1 MNDQEKLGYLIKEL
15 RIRQGMTQQQ
25 FADILQTSQSAVARM
40 EAGQQNFSVKE
51 LSKIS
56 EALEHPLIN
65 ISENDSDDLTIEGGR
80 KLSGSIQTNTSKN
93 GAMGLLCASLL
104 NKKATTLH
112 RIPRIE
118 EVFRMIEV
126 LESIEVKVE
135 WIETHSLR
143 IVPPKTFNL
152 SKLADG
158 PASKMRSTIMLIG
171 SLVHHNQIFNL
182 PHAGGCKMGER
193 SIGAHRHALEE
204 LGIAIT
210 TEEEYYTIDAKK
222 LAAGECTMYEASD
235 TATENILI
243 AAAGIENGTSYIH
256 FAQKNYMVQDVIGF
270 LRRMGAVIE
279 QHDPVTLRIT
289 GMGVI
294 DYPIEY
300 WNSEDPIESMALITA
315 GIMTKSP
322 ITVTRC
328 PIDFLRLEMLKLEKM
343 GLGFEFS
350 GEYLSDNGF
359 TKLVDITL
367 TSFDLTALPDK
378 IHPLPYPGINVDNLP
393 FFVPIATQA
402 EGSTLIHD
410 WMWENRAIYFTEL
423 NRLGADVTLAD
434 PHRVFIEGKTPLKA
448 AQIVCPPALRPSMI
462 ILLAMMGAEGT
473 STLRNVYSIKRGY
486 ENIHERLNAIGAN
499 IQFIKEIS

>member
-15 RIRQGMTQQQ
+15 RTRQGLTQKQ
-25 FADILQTSQSAVARM
+25 FSDMLQTSQSAVARM

-51 LSKIS
+51 LGKIS
-56 EALEHPLIN
+56 DALEHPLIN
-65 ISENDSDDLTIEGGR
+65 ISDNDSDDLIIEGGR

-126 LESIEVKVE
+126 LESIGVKVE
-135 WIETHSLR
+135 WIEEHVLR
-143 IVPPKTFNL
+143 IVPPATLNLKTLQN
-152 SKLADG
+152 G

-171 SLVHHNQIFNL
+171 SMIHRAPTFQL

-193 SIGAHRHALEE
+193 TISAHKHALEE
-204 LGIAIT
+204 LGIMIT
-210 TEEEYYTIDAKK
+210 TEEDHYAIDGSKV
-222 LAAGECTMYEASD
+222 AAGECTMYEASD

-243 AAAGIENGTSYIH
+243 AAAGIKDTSYIH

-270 LRRMGAVIE
+270 LRRMGAIIE

-294 DYPIEY
+294 DQPIEY

-322 ITVTRC
+322 ITITRC

-343 GLGFEFS
+343 GLGFKLS

-367 TSFDLTALPDK
+367 TSFELVALPEK

-402 EGSTLIHD
+402 EGTTMIHD

-423 NRLGADVTLAD
+423 NRLGASTTLAD
-434 PHRVFIEGKTPLKA
+434 PHRVFIEGKTDLKA

-499 IQFIKEIS
+499 IQFVKDLS

>member
-1 MNDQEKLGYLIKEL
+1 MNDQEKLGFLIKEL
-15 RIRQGMTQQQ
+15 RTRQGLTQQQ
-25 FADILQTSQSAVARM
+25 FADMLQTSQSAVARM
-40 EAGQQNFSVKE
+40 EAGQQNFSIKE

-56 EALEHPLIN
+56 DALEHPLIN

-104 NKKATTLH
+104 NKKTTILH
-112 RIPRIE
+112 HIPRIE

-126 LESIEVKVE
+126 LESIDVKVE
-135 WIETHSLR
+135 WISEHTIR
-143 IVPPKTFNL
+143 ITPPE
-152 SKLADG
+152 KLNIDDLKNG

-171 SLVHHNQIFNL
+171 SLVHRVPKFNL
-182 PHAGGCKMGER
+182 PHAGGCQMGAR
-193 SIGAHRHALEE
+193 TISAHSHALQE
-204 LGIAIT
+204 LGILIT
-210 TEEEYYTIDAKK
+210 TEENHYAIDATK
-222 LAAGECTMYEASD
+222 LSAGECTMYEASD

-243 AAAGIENGTSYIH
+243 AAAGIEDTSYIH

-279 QHDPVTLRIT
+279 QHDAVTLRIT

-294 DYPIEY
+294 DHPIEY

-322 ITVTRC
+322 ITITRC
-328 PIDFLRLEMLKLEKM
+328 PIDFLRLEMLKLKKM
-343 GLGFEFS
+343 GLGYTMS
-350 GEYLSDNGF
+350 GEYFSDNGF

-367 TSFDLTALPDK
+367 KSFDFTALPDK

-423 NRLGADVTLAD
+423 NRLGADITLAD

-499 IQFIKEIS
+499 IQFIKNIS